1 MESYFQYWGK
11 AKKDPQAEGPD
22 YHLLPYHCLDVAAV
36 GEIWWD
42 NSQVIRNS
50 FLQMT
55 GLNEAQAKAWV
66 LFFIAL
72 HDYGKFDI
80 RFQLKASSAWERVNS
95 ALSGLNAGLNQ
106 KQINEYYH
114 GPAGVYWLF
123 QDLEER
129 FKSDWRFGDN
139 DDWTAW
145 ISWFAP
151 VAGHHGAIP
160 AASESN
166 DDGYALPV
174 SCDTA
179 IIDSL
184 KSARLEWLRLL
195 EIIFLN
201 PVGLSLADNP
211 PEIKTSRGYESS
223 QTMLAGFCAV
233 SDWVGS
239 SDFFPYNS
247 IPINEYTELKIWY
260 QKRLKLASDAL
271 CATGVISQIK
281 PDPNISKLLDGYESR
296 QIQCLV
302 KDLQVAQS
310 LTLVEASTGS
320 GKTETALAYAWEL
333 LALGLADSIIFALP
347 TQATSNAM
355 LKRLELAAP
364 ILFGNTVNV
373 VLAHGRANYQD
384 NFIKLKESVI
394 PKTAQAAEEALVQ
407 CGQWLA
413 QSRKRVFLGQI
424 GVCTVD
430 QVLVSVL
437 PIKHKFVRGF
447 GVGRSVLI
455 VDEVHAYDS
464 YMYGLLTGVL
474 RQQRLAGGSAILLSA
489 TLPAHQKKQL
499 TEAWGATF
507 DENKKS
513 YPLITQCVNA
523 ETSYFNL
530 EELPEQK
537 PQETQVH
544 IELIEDE
551 NMFSNSALDQQMLD
565 AVRSGA
571 QVCLICN
578 LVDVAQNTYQ
588 RLLVLIKQATDLDVS
603 QIDIFHSRFV
613 FADRQVKERRVLD
626 LFGKNPDLED
636 ARTKGHLLIATQVVE
651 QSLDVDFDWLI
662 TQLCPVDLLFQRMG
676 RLHRHSR
683 DRPSGFEKA
692 LCSVLVPA
700 STDYQLHALIYGN
713 SRVLWRT
720 HKLLEQ
726 AVVEQ
731 NSILSFPTVYRD
743 WIEPVYQANT
753 WCDEPAE
760 ITESFEAY
768 SDECYVS
775 QMKAKQ
781 IMNKSF
787 DLDDTDGNAALL
799 TRDGEMGLNLVPYF
813 LNAKG
818 QRSLING
825 RVVDELHDGEKFEEI
840 NLNTVSVP
848 ASWGRKKTGLP
859 QPDELG
865 LIWLEFQK
873 SGNEVATVLGE
884 YCYNYHSVTGLQ
896 RKAINK
902 KDAI

>member
-36 GEIWWD
+36 GEVWWD
-42 NSQVIRNS
+42 NSLVIRNS

-72 HDYGKFDI
+72 HDYGKFDV
-80 RFQLKASSAWERVNS
+80 RFQLKAPGVWGRVNS
-95 ALSGLNAGLNQ
+95 ATSDLNTALNQ

-123 QDLEER
+123 QDLEDR
-129 FKSDWRFGDN
+129 FKVDWRFGDN
-139 DDWTAW
+139 EDWAAW

-166 DDGYALPV
+166 DDRYALPV
-174 SCDTA
+174 GCDSV
-179 IIDSL
+179 IVDSL
-184 KSARLEWLRLL
+184 KFARLEWLRLL
-195 EIIFLN
+195 EVVFLN
-201 PVGLSLADNP
+201 PAGLSLADNP
-211 PEIKTSRGYESS
+211 PEIKTSRGYENS
-223 QTMLAGFCAV
+223 QIMLAGFCAV
-233 SDWVGS
+233 CDWIGS

-247 IPINEYTELKIWY
+247 VPITEIGALKTWY
-260 QKRLKLASDAL
+260 QKRFKLASDAL
-271 CATGVISQIK
+271 YAAGVISQIK
-281 PDPNISKLLDGYESR
+281 PDPNISKLLDGYQPR

-302 KDLQVAQS
+302 KGLRVAQS

-373 VLAHGRANYQD
+373 VLAHGRAGYQD
-384 NFIKLKESVI
+384 NFIKLKEAVV
-394 PKTAQAAEEALVQ
+394 PKTAQSVDEALVQ

-424 GVCTVD
+424 GVCTID

-447 GVGRSVLI
+447 GIGRSVLI

-474 RQQRLAGGSAILLSA
+474 RQQCLAGGSAILLSA

-499 TEAWGATF
+499 IETWGASF
-507 DENKKS
+507 DESEKS

-530 EELPEQK
+530 EELPEQT
-537 PQETQVH
+537 PQETQIH
-544 IELIEDE
+544 IELIDDE
-551 NMFSNSALDQQMLD
+551 NMFSNSLLDQQMLD
-565 AVRSGA
+565 SVRSGA
-571 QVCLICN
+571 QVCFICN
-578 LVDVAQNTYQ
+578 LVDVAQKTYY
-588 RLLVLIKQATDLDVS
+588 RLLALIKQAPDLDVS

-613 FADRQVKERRVLD
+613 FADRQVKEKRVLD
-626 LFGKNPDLED
+626 LFGKNPDPED
-636 ARTKGHLLIATQVVE
+636 ARKKGHLLIATQVVE
-651 QSLDVDFDWLI
+651 QSLDVDFDWII

-683 DRPSGFEKA
+683 SRPSGFEKA
-692 LCSVLVPA
+692 LCSVLVPT
-700 STDYQLHALIYGN
+700 SIDYQLHALIYGN

-731 NSILSFPTVYRD
+731 NSILSFPTIYRD
-743 WIEPVYQANT
+743 WIEPVYQVDAWN
-753 WCDEPAE
+753 DEPAE
-760 ITESFEAY
+760 ITESFEVY
-768 SDECYVS
+768 NDECYVS

-787 DLDDTDGNAALL
+787 DLEDTDGNAALL

-825 RVVDELHDGEKFEEI
+825 RVVDDLHASETFEEI
-840 NLNTVSVP
+840 NLNAVSVP

-865 LIWLEFQK
+865 LIWLELQK
-873 SGNEVATVLGE
+873 GEPSFIGSVGRFSYE
-884 YCYNYHSVTGLQ
+884 YCSRLGLA
-896 RKAINK
+896 RKE
-902 KDAI
+902 

>member
-1 MESYFQYWGK
+1 MKSYFKYWGK
-11 AKKDPQAEGPD
+11 AKKDPQAQGPD

-36 GEIWWD
+36 GEVWWN
-42 NSQVIRNS
+42 NSLVIRNS

-55 GLNEAQAKAWV
+55 GLNEVEAKAWV
-66 LFFIAL
+66 LFFVAL
-72 HDYGKFDI
+72 HDYGKFDV
-80 RFQLKASSAWERVNS
+80 RFQLKSSNTWREVNS
-95 ALSGLNAGLNQ
+95 AISGLNSGLNQ
-106 KQINEYYH
+106 KQVNEYYH
-114 GPAGVYWLF
+114 GPAGVYWLY
-123 QDLEER
+123 QDFEER
-129 FKSDWRFGDN
+129 FKTDWLLGN
-139 DDWTAW
+139 NEDWAAW

-160 AASESN
+160 TAGESN
-166 DDGYALPV
+166 DDRYALPV
-174 SCDTA
+174 SCDAA
-179 IIDSL
+179 IIDCL
-184 KSARLEWLRLL
+184 RSARLEWLRLL

-201 PVGLSLADNP
+201 PAGLSLTDNP
-211 PEIKTSRGYESS
+211 PEIKVLSEYENS

-233 SDWVGS
+233 CDWIGS
-239 SDFFPYNS
+239 SDFFPYRTT
-247 IPINEYTELKIWY
+247 PINEITELKVWY

-271 CATGVISQIK
+271 RAAGVISQIN
-281 PDPNISKLLDGYESR
+281 PDPSISKLLGGYEPR

-333 LALGLADSIIFALP
+333 LTFGLADSIIFALP

-364 ILFGNTVNV
+364 ILFKNTVNV
-373 VLAHGRANYQD
+373 VLAHGRAKYQEA
-384 NFIKLKESVI
+384 FINLKEANK
-394 PKTAQAAEEALVQ
+394 PKTVQAKDEALVQ

-424 GVCTVD
+424 GVCTID

-455 VDEVHAYDS
+455 VDEVHAYDN

-499 TEAWGATF
+499 TGAWGASF
-507 DENKKS
+507 DESEKS

-530 EELPEQK
+530 EGIPEHK

-544 IELIEDE
+544 IELIEDG
-551 NMFSNSALDQQMLD
+551 NMFSNPALDQRMLD

-588 RLLVLIKQATDLDVS
+588 WLLALIKKNPDLDAS

-613 FADRQVKERRVLD
+613 FSDRQAKEKRVLG
-626 LFGKNPDLED
+626 LFGKKPDPED

-651 QSLDVDFDWLI
+651 QSLDVDFDWII

-683 DRPSGFEKA
+683 HRPSGFEKA
-692 LCSVLVPA
+692 LCSVLVPT
-700 STDYQLHALIYGN
+700 SIDYQLHALIYGN

-720 HKLLEQ
+720 HKLLEK
-726 AVVEQ
+726 AVVQ
-731 NSILSFPTVYRD
+731 KSTLSFPTIYRD
-743 WIEPVYQANT
+743 WIEPVYYEDA
-753 WCDEPAE
+753 WLDEPEE
-760 ITESFEAY
+760 IIKSYEEYLKQAKASYYMAKFNMNRSF
-768 SDECYVS
+768 S
-775 QMKAKQ
+775 M
-781 IMNKSF
+781 
-787 DLDDTDGNAALL
+787 DDTDGNAALL

-813 LNAKG
+813 LSAKG

-825 RVVDELHDGEKFEEI
+825 RVLDELHDGEKFEEI

-848 ASWGRKKTGLP
+848 ASWGRKKSGFP

-865 LIWLEFQK
+865 LIWLELKK
-873 SGNEVATVLGE
+873 SANELAATIDE
-884 YCYNYHSVTGLQ
+884 YYYNYHSVTGLQ
-896 RKAINK
+896 RKTINEK
-902 KDAI
+902 ETV

>member
-36 GEIWWD
+36 GEVWWN

-50 FLQMT
+50 FLQVT
-55 GLNEAQAKAWV
+55 GLNEAQTKAWV

-72 HDYGKFDI
+72 HDYGKFDV
-80 RFQLKASSAWERVNS
+80 RFQLKAPRAWEQVNS
-95 ALSGLNAGLNQ
+95 AMSGLNAGLNQ
-106 KQINEYYH
+106 KKINQYYH
-114 GPAGVYWLF
+114 GPAGVYWF
-123 QDLEER
+123 YQDLEER
-129 FKSDWRFGDN
+129 FKSDGRFGDN
-139 DDWTAW
+139 EDWAAW

-174 SCDTA
+174 SCDTS
-179 IIDSL
+179 IVDSL
-184 KSARLEWLRLL
+184 MSARLEWLRLL
-195 EIIFLN
+195 EAIFLI
-201 PVGLSLADNP
+201 PAGLSLADNP
-211 PEIKTSRGYESS
+211 PEIKTSRGYENS

-233 SDWVGS
+233 CDWIGS

-247 IPINEYTELKIWY
+247 VPINEISTLKTWY

-271 CATGVISQIK
+271 YAAGVISQIK
-281 PDPNISKLLDGYESR
+281 PDPSISKLLDGYQPR

-302 KDLQVAQS
+302 KGLRVAQS

-364 ILFGNTVNV
+364 ILFDNTVNV
-373 VLAHGRANYQD
+373 ILAHGRASYQD
-384 NFIKLKESVI
+384 NFIRLKEAVI
-394 PKTAQAAEEALVQ
+394 PQTVQAADEALVQ

-424 GVCTVD
+424 GVCTID

-474 RQQRLAGGSAILLSA
+474 QQQRLAGGSAILLSA

-499 TEAWGATF
+499 TEAWGSSF
-507 DENKKS
+507 DESEKS
-513 YPLITQCVNA
+513 YPLITQCVSA

-530 EELPEQK
+530 EELPGQQ

-551 NMFSNSALDQQMLD
+551 NMFSNSLLDQRMLD

-588 RLLVLIKQATDLDVS
+588 RLLALIKQIPDLDVS

-613 FADRQVKERRVLD
+613 FADRQVKEKRVVD
-626 LFGKNPDLED
+626 LFGKKPDPED
-636 ARTKGHLLIATQVVE
+636 ARAKGHLLIATQVVE

-683 DRPSGFEKA
+683 SRPSGFEKA
-692 LCSVLVPA
+692 LCSVLVPT
-700 STDYQLHALIYGN
+700 SIDYQLHALIYGN

-726 AVVEQ
+726 AVFEQ
-731 NSILSFPTVYRD
+731 NSILSFPTIYRD
-743 WIEPVYQANT
+743 WIEPVYHEDVWPN
-753 WCDEPAE
+753 EPAE
-760 ITESFEAY
+760 IIKSYDEYLKQAKASCYTAKFNMNRSF
-768 SDECYVS
+768 S
-775 QMKAKQ
+775 M
-781 IMNKSF
+781 
-787 DLDDTDGNAALL
+787 DDTDGNAALL

-818 QRSLING
+818 KRSLING
-825 RVVDELHDGEKFEEI
+825 LVVDELHASEKFEKI

-848 ASWGRKKTGLP
+848 ASWWRKKTELP

-865 LIWLEFQK
+865 LIWLEFKK
-873 SGNEVATVLGE
+873 SNNELTTVFGE
-884 YCYNYHSVTGLQ
+884 WCYNYHSTTGLQ
-896 RKAINK
+896 RKAINE